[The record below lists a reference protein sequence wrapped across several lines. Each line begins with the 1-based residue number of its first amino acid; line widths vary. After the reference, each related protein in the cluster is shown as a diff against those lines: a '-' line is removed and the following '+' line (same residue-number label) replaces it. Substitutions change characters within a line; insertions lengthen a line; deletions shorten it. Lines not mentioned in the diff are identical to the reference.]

1 MLRLMRRSPQ
11 EKKALSYAR
20 DRRNAFGQNDKA
32 SRKAIPLRKRLVN
45 RANRHAARQQLSE
58 AAGPVA
64 SERAERVEERVQG
77 TKPKTWRKWP
87 DQPLGQILE
96 QKRQRRERRNPTDP
110 TGNTGT

>member
-1 MLRLMRRSPQ
+1 MRRSPQ

-20 DRRNAFGQNDKA
+20 DRRNAYGESDKG
-32 SRKAIPLRKRLVN
+32 SRKAIPLHKRLVS

-58 AAGPVA
+58 TGDRVA

-77 TKPKTWRKWP
+77 AKPKTWRKWP

-96 QKRQRRERRNPTDP
+96 QKRQRRASHNPTGP
-110 TGNTGT
+110 TGTGSTAT